1 MSKCSAAQAV
11 AEMEYWIGYKEK
23 ASRSYAETP
32 DKSAFDKNAG
42 SANYTYPG
50 YVCGVQAQPWCAAMV
65 STAILRAC
73 GGSKADAKAVLYG
86 VWPYTVCNQVW
97 DAAPD
102 NMKFFG
108 HYQRWTLGKGYRKG
122 YKPVPGDIIVFTDD
136 GTTRSHT
143 GLVYA
148 VNDTYVYTIEGN
160 SGNMCRK
167 RSYLLTS
174 SYIYGWIRPAYAS
187 GSAVVAMIEQ
197 YGEVC
202 CKDPELH
209 VLSKGCAGPEVKT
222 IQRIIYAR
230 GIDDTLKVDGE
241 FGPKTKAGVNELL
254 AQLNLP
260 QNGIVDA
267 TVWPAVL
274 KRLN

>member
-23 ASRSYAETP
+23 ASRSYAETA

-73 GGSKADAKAVLYG
+73 GGSKADAKAVLHG
-86 VWPYTVCNQVW
+86 VWPYTVCNQVY
-97 DAAPD
+97 DAAPS
-102 NMKFFG
+102 
-108 HYQRWTLGKGYRKG
+108 G
-122 YKPVPGDIIVFTDD
+122 YKGRRSAWTPKAGDIIVFTDD
-136 GTTRSHT
+136 GTTRTHT

-148 VNDTYVYTIEGN
+148 VDNTYVYTIEGN

-167 RSYLLTS
+167 RSYLRTS
-174 SYIYGWIRPAYAS
+174 SYIYGYVRPAYAA
-187 GSAVVAMIEQ
+187 GSAVVAVIEQ
-197 YGEVC
+197 YGAIC

-209 VLSKGCAGPEVKT
+209 VLSKGTAGPEVKT

-230 GIDDTLKVDGE
+230 GIDRTLSVDGE
-241 FGPKTKAGVNELL
+241 FGPKTKAGVIELQK
-254 AQLNLP
+254 QL
-260 QNGIVDA
+260 GITQDGVVGA
-267 TVWPAVL
+267 KTWPAVL
-274 KRLN
+274 KRLA